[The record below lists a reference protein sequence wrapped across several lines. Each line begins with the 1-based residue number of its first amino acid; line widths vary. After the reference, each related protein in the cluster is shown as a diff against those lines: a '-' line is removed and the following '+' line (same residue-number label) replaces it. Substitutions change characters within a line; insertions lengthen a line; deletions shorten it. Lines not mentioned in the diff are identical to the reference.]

1 MNDYEAG
8 PYTISFAEGQTRAC
22 TDIPIV
28 DDDVHEPEQDFTV
41 SMEVPSG
48 LPLRPGDNATVT
60 ITDDDRKLFPINNTH
75 LIRQNLSCS
84 MLVCI
89 YVQ

>member
-1 MNDYEAG
+1 MCVLLPVAVNDYQAG

-28 DDDVHEPEQDFTV
+28 DDEVHEPDQDFIV

-48 LPLRPGDNATVT
+48 LPLRPGENATVT
-60 ITDDDRKLFPINNTH
+60 INDDDRKLFPIDSHTE
-75 LIRQNLSCS
+75 
-84 MLVCI
+84 
-89 YVQ
+89 